1 MGKEK
6 NKIKGKIIA
15 IGGGEMG
22 RPRENGGRYPTE
34 TISIDKEIIV
44 QSGKKN
50 PKLLFIPTASSDSI
64 GYFEIIKK
72 HFSKLGCKV
81 SVLYL
86 IKEKVSK
93 KEIENKILSSDIIY
107 VGGGNTLAMMTLWR
121 KLGVDKVLKKAHKK
135 GIILSGLSAGAIC
148 WFESG
153 NSDSRKFTSGSNK
166 LIKVTSLGLVKAL
179 CCPHYDVESHRQ
191 KDLKRMMKTT
201 PKSVAIALENCTA
214 LEVVGEEYRL
224 LKSKPSA
231 SAYKIFWKSGIF
243 HKEKIYSKKE
253 FTSLGELLKK

>member
-6 NKIKGKIIA
+6 KIIA

-22 RPRENGGRYPTE
+22 RPRESGGHYPTE
-34 TISIDKEIIV
+34 TLLIDKEIIK
-44 QSGKKN
+44 QSGKKK
-50 PKLLFIPTASSDSI
+50 PKLLFIPTASSDSE

-86 IKEKVSK
+86 IREKQSK
-93 KEIENKILSSDIIY
+93 KEIEQKILSSDIIY

-121 KLGVDKVLKKAHKK
+121 KIGVDKILKKAHKK
-135 GIILSGLSAGAIC
+135 GIVLSGLSAGAIC

-166 LIKVTSLGLVKAL
+166 LIKVTSLGFIKAL
-179 CCPHYDVESHRQ
+179 CCPHYDVETHRQ
-191 KDLKRMMKTT
+191 KDLKRMMETT
-201 PKSVAIALENCTA
+201 PKIVSIALENCTA
-214 LEVVGEEYRL
+214 LEVVGDKYRI
-224 LKSKPSA
+224 LKSKPTA
-231 SAYKIFWKSGIF
+231 CAYKIFWKKGIF

-253 FTSLGELLKK
+253 FTSLDELLKK